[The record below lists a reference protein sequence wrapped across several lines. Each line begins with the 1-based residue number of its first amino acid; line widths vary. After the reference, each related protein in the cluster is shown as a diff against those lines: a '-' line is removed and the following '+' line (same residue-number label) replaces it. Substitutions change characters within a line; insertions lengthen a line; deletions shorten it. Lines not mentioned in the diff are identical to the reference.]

1 MNPERSGPGARR
13 AGYLRHGALTPYLFL
28 LPGVLLFVAFRL
40 YPLLDGLRLSF
51 TNARLGRVQYAFV
64 GLANYEKLLDD
75 SRFQVSLVNTAFY
88 TVASTLPIL
97 AVPLVLA
104 VFLDRGIPLRTVL
117 RSAFFFP
124 FTLSVVTVGLT
135 WLWLLDPVVGPFNYY
150 LKAAGVPVRAWLA
163 DPSTAMWSIILTT
176 VWWVTGYY
184 LVIYLAG
191 LQDIPPELYEAAA
204 IDGASGWRRLL
215 VDHPSAA
222 SPRLPV
228 RPRHAHHRVVPDLRA
243 GVHSHR
249 RRTGRRHSHGRPASL
264 RDRLPELLPV
274 RIGHRDGLGAVH
286 HHPGLLAAP
295 VPPAPRPH
303 GVLMASLRIQGPR
316 RATHPSRATGSRLGR
331 ARAPRRTALAIVM
344 AVVAVLWLLPVL
356 WVFVTS
362 LKLTENIIRV
372 PPEWIP
378 WPVTLAHYGEVLFSS
393 SRTARIGRAF
403 INSTIVSLG
412 TVAVVL
418 ITSAMTAYPLA
429 RMQFR
434 GRNVIFALLVG
445 SLMIPNA
452 VVLVPQYVLTQ
463 RLGWL
468 STYQGLIVP
477 EAAMTFAFGVFL
489 LRQFFLTIPR
499 ELEDAARID
508 GAGTWRVFTR
518 IVLPLSQPVLAALA
532 IFAFRS
538 AWNDFLWPLIAVNRP
553 EMFPLPVA
561 LALLR
566 GAYTSESY
574 GPIMAGAT
582 LSALPLLLVFLV
594 ANRRIVEGVRV
605 SGLKG

>member
-1 MNPERSGPGARR
+1 MAPTRILGSSRVGPRPSGAARPAGRAAGRRR
-13 AGYLRHGALTPYLFL
+13 A
-28 LPGVLLFVAFRL
+28 
-40 YPLLDGLRLSF
+40 
-51 TNARLGRVQYAFV
+51 
-64 GLANYEKLLDD
+64 
-75 SRFQVSLVNTAFY
+75 
-88 TVASTLPIL
+88 
-97 AVPLVLA
+97 VLA
-104 VFLDRGIPLRTVL
+104 V
-117 RSAFFFP
+117 
-124 FTLSVVTVGLT
+124 
-135 WLWLLDPVVGPFNYY
+135 
-150 LKAAGVPVRAWLA
+150 
-163 DPSTAMWSIILTT
+163 
-176 VWWVTGYY
+176 
-184 LVIYLAG
+184 
-191 LQDIPPELYEAAA
+191 
-204 IDGASGWRRLL
+204 
-215 VDHPSAA
+215 
-222 SPRLPV
+222 
-228 RPRHAHHRVVPDLRA
+228 
-243 GVHSHR
+243 
-249 RRTGRRHSHGRPASL
+249 
-264 RDRLPELLPV
+264 
-274 RIGHRDGLGAVH
+274 
-286 HHPGLLAAP
+286 
-295 VPPAPRPH
+295 
-303 GVLMASLRIQGPR
+303 
-316 RATHPSRATGSRLGR
+316 
-331 ARAPRRTALAIVM
+331 VM
-344 AVVAVLWLLPVL
+344 AAVAVLWLLPVI
-356 WVFVTS
+356 WVLVTS
-362 LKLTENIIRV
+362 LKQTEDIIRV

-378 WPVTLAHYGEVLFSS
+378 WPVTLTHYGEVLFSS

-403 INSTIVSLG
+403 LNSVIVSLG
-412 TVAVVL
+412 AVVVVV

-429 RMQFR
+429 RMEFR
-434 GRNVIFALLVG
+434 GRNVIFGLLVG

-566 GAYTSESY
+566 GAYSSESY